1 MHERKRRM
9 PMMLG
14 IIVLFGLITAV
25 FIAIMY
31 KNEHTYLG
39 NGIPYITGEGETCQL
54 HVFNSNGIYEEKLG
68 TKDEIFWL
76 ASTLYEDETL
86 SVDNHD
92 TIYSFSSQEI
102 NRYQNVQSNIM
113 AVFKVDK
120 FYMIISQVNT
130 SVNIDLYSEGFIKKL
145 DSQSVK
151 GTFDYYFIEG
161 EKIYYSV
168 HGEEE
173 TFTNIYV

>member
-1 MHERKRRM
+1 MHERKRKM
-9 PMMLG
+9 PWMIG
-14 IIVLFGLITAV
+14 VIVLFGLIAAV
-25 FIAIMY
+25 IIAIMN

-39 NGIPYITGEGETCQL
+39 NGIPYITGAGEKCQL

-92 TIYSFSSQEI
+92 TIYSFSSQKI

-120 FYMIISQVNT
+120 FYLIISQVNK
-130 SVNIDLYSEGFIKKL
+130 SVNIDLYSEGFIEKL
-145 DSQSVK
+145 DSQSVQ

-161 EKIYYSV
+161 EKIY
-168 HGEEE
+168 
-173 TFTNIYV
+173 